1 MSIPEIQRVNL
12 ASTVSNAMGEAR
24 SWSLND
30 LKHRQSSRRQ
40 VLNLKAIGIEDVLN
54 FDFMDQ
60 PDDDLLHAAIDEL
73 VSLSALDQDGQ
84 LTDIG
89 ESIQHGPRWPKH
101 ANGRTE

>member
-1 MSIPEIQRVNL
+1 M
-12 ASTVSNAMGEAR
+12 
-24 SWSLND
+24 
-30 LKHRQSSRRQ
+30 LKRRQSSRRQ

-89 ESIQHGPRWPKH
+89 ESIQHGQH
-101 ANGRTE
+101 L